1 MTWKILGVRVD
12 FGLKIKDVLFLIEE
26 KFLKDEASHYICTTN
41 AEFIMEAQKSRE
53 FVDIINKSDLSV
65 SDGAGVVF
73 ASHYLNKVSKMKR
86 TMFFPVKCLF
96 NGLSIGFSSFGNKEI
111 ISERITGVELTEKIC
126 ELSAKKDY
134 SVFFLGGWP
143 KNFLGS
149 PVKTPSFD
157 LAQKACEHVRLM
169 YPKVNIIGA
178 SSKFSY
184 KSRDDKPTVKYIK
197 ECMSAHGVKTLD
209 FLLVGYG
216 HYKQEA
222 WIVRNMH
229 KIPVRVS
236 IGVGGT
242 FDYLSKLKKR
252 SPKPIENLNL
262 EWFFKLITQPWRV
275 RRILNASLVFPI
287 RVYINSLKH

>member
-1 MTWKILGVRVD
+1 MWKILGVRVD
-12 FGLKIKDVLFLIEE
+12 FGLKMKDILFLIEE
-26 KFLKDEASHYICTTN
+26 KFLKDGKSHYICTTN
-41 AEFIMEAQKSRE
+41 AEFIMEAQKNRE
-53 FVDIINKSDLSV
+53 FVDIINESDLSV
-65 SDGAGVVF
+65 PDSAGAVF
-73 ASHYLNKVSKMKR
+73 ASHYLDKVSKMKR
-86 TMFFPVKCLF
+86 GALFPVKCLF
-96 NGLSIGFSSFGNKEI
+96 SGLSMGFSSFRNKEI
-111 ISERITGVELTEKIC
+111 VSERITGVELTEKIC
-126 ELSAKKDY
+126 ELSARKNH
-134 SVFFLGGWP
+134 SIFFLGGWP
-143 KNFLGS
+143 KNFLGR

-157 LAQKACEHVRLM
+157 LAQKACECVRLM

-184 KSRDDKPTVKYIK
+184 KSHDDKPTVEYIK
-197 ECMSAHGVKTLD
+197 KCMNTHGVKTLD

-252 SPKPIENLNL
+252 SPKSIENLNL
-262 EWFFKLITQPWRV
+262 EWLFRLITQPWRV

-287 RVYINSLKH
+287 RVYINSLKR